1 MPVRMSNSD
10 DIIYQLLTHL
20 SILLLDETV
29 YEDAKQFCPEL
40 TDYDKVLAIL
50 YMKHFQGS
58 FLTKINLSNSDID
71 NLMNYLS

>member
-1 MPVRMSNSD
+1 MSNSD

-20 SILLLDETV
+20 SIPLLDEAV
-29 YEDAKQFCPEL
+29 HEDAKQFCPEL